1 MEKES
6 TTDVRADENPIWGFS
21 ISQISVKCCLMQP
34 FAPPN
39 NREKMKSKKK
49 IRFPKRELNSWLRS
63 HHSWGESEWQ
73 ELLQELN
80 QTGFGEWVGNP
91 EGRDQVGLYL
101 ETHRR

>member
-1 MEKES
+1 
-6 TTDVRADENPIWGFS
+6 
-21 ISQISVKCCLMQP
+21 
-34 FAPPN
+34 
-39 NREKMKSKKK
+39 MKSKKK

-80 QTGFGEWVGNP
+80 QTGFGEWVGHP
-91 EGRDQVGLYL
+91 EGLDQVGLYL

>member
-1 MEKES
+1 
-6 TTDVRADENPIWGFS
+6 
-21 ISQISVKCCLMQP
+21 
-34 FAPPN
+34 
-39 NREKMKSKKK
+39 MKSKKK

-63 HHSWGESEWQ
+63 HHSLRESEWQ

-80 QTGFGEWVGNP
+80 HTGFGERVVNP

>member
-1 MEKES
+1 MKKITLFLVLCSSLSFAQGYEQAKNLLDRVSKE
-6 TTDVRADENPIWGFS
+6 
-21 ISQISVKCCLMQP
+21 
-34 FAPPN
+34 
-39 NREKMKSKKK
+39 MKSKKK

-80 QTGFGEWVGNP
+80 HTGFGEWVGNP

>member
-1 MEKES
+1 
-6 TTDVRADENPIWGFS
+6 
-21 ISQISVKCCLMQP
+21 
-34 FAPPN
+34 
-39 NREKMKSKKK
+39 MKSKKK

-73 ELLQELN
+73 ELN
-80 QTGFGEWVGNP
+80 QTGFVEWGGNP